1 MHCGAPGC
9 QWACGV
15 CWKGGKRIEPM
26 FGQSAIAP
34 CPRFRALYILPCQCP
49 RWCTTLPCPLRCSAQ
64 THWPCPLQWTT
75 TLPAENQCN
84 ATLPIDTHYLAW
96 IQLLYYNT
104 MCTIINN
111 VCAILCPLFTVVRST
126 VTVTPLQYLKLD
138 FTVRG
143 WGRVETCCDGDIV
156 VFTILWQM
164 KREEVGFHIRR
175 MCNLHH
181 S

>member
-1 MHCGAPGC
+1 MHRGVSRRAVCVERAGRGLSPCLGNPQSPPAHGSVLCTYYPASAHGGALHSP
-9 QWACGV
+9 AH
-15 CWKGGKRIEPM
+15 
-26 FGQSAIAP
+26 
-34 CPRFRALYILPCQCP
+34 
-49 RWCTTLPCPLRCSAQ
+49 CPLRCSAQ

-143 WGRVETCCDGDIV
+143 WGRVETRCYGDIV

-164 KREEVGFHIRR
+164 KREEGGFPYKADV
-175 MCNLHH
+175 
-181 S
+181 